1 MIYTV
6 TLNPSL
12 DYIVT
17 VAEFTMG
24 ATNRTLE
31 EQVLPGGKGINVS
44 LVLNQLGVENT
55 AFGFWAG
62 FVGEEIQR
70 RLEALHC
77 SADLIELASGT
88 SRIKIGRASCRE
100 RVCQYV

>member
-62 FVGEEIQR
+62 FVGDR
-70 RLEALHC
+70 K
-77 SADLIELASGT
+77 S
-88 SRIKIGRASCRE
+88 
-100 RVCQYV
+100 VV